1 MEICWPKAV
10 LLFAS
15 SGRGERRTEETAR
28 SETSNGYAPERSGGR
43 VQNGCVSRDAAD
55 TQGWRQPC
63 RVCLGSAPASLACS
77 SRRLQRSACT
87 GLSVRRNAGKA
98 GMLGAPTSWVAV
110 AHANAASAK
119 AGKGRARNIILT
131 WGQATKSCRVFE
143 RTGGGSPRERSA
155 QRKSA
160 KRANS

>member
-1 MEICWPKAV
+1 MLPK
-10 LLFAS
+10 
-15 SGRGERRTEETAR
+15 
-28 SETSNGYAPERSGGR
+28 RSGGR
-43 VQNGCVSRDAAD
+43 VQNGCASRDAAD

-77 SRRLQRSACT
+77 SRRFQRSACT

-119 AGKGRARNIILT
+119 AGKGSARNIISYGGKPQELQSVRE
-131 WGQATKSCRVFE
+131 GGKEICPA
-143 RTGGGSPRERSA
+143 RTFPRRSYTVYHITI
-155 QRKSA
+155 QLNQLKQLFCTLH
-160 KRANS
+160 NN